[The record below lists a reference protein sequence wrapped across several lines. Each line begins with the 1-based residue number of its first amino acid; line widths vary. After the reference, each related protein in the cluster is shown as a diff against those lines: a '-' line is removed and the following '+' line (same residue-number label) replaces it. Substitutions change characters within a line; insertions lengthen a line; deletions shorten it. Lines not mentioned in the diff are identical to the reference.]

1 MLSSRPSSFLRQTL
15 LVDAVITGA
24 TGLLMFFGAGFLA
37 GLLRL
42 PEPLLRYA
50 GLALFP
56 FVVFVAY
63 VATRERIHGAE
74 VWAVI
79 IANAL
84 WTVASV
90 VLLLGSWI
98 APNALGSAFV
108 IFQAMVVAVFAATQ
122 YLGARRSVTTVA

>member
-1 MLSSRPSSFLRQTL
+1 MLSSRPSLFLRQAL

-63 VATRERIHGAE
+63 VATRERVQGSE
-74 VWAVI
+74 VWAII
-79 IANAL
+79 IANVL

-90 VLLLGSWI
+90 VLLLGNWV
-98 APNALGSAFV
+98 APNALGFAFI
-108 IFQAMVVAVFAATQ
+108 IFQAVVVAAFAATQ
-122 YLGARRSVTTVA
+122 YLGVRRSSQTAT